1 MINCIYI
8 CFKWSRTCE
17 VQTQHTFTFIIR
29 LFFFFF
35 FLIKYFGR
43 CSGNW
48 VLTLR
53 AFVWMWKYLN
63 PFFFFPSVSQN
74 TDVTPEVL
82 NHMLSPGKT
91 NPGENL
97 MKHDVHCDEFCLQKL
112 RKLQRNNLKLPLIPV
127 SALQYLKLGFSN
139 YNKRKQLIFSAEQRR
154 NSRAP
159 VWRVSSFSDGAD

>member
-1 MINCIYI
+1 MSFDASSFRLDVKI
-8 CFKWSRTCE
+8 FK
-17 VQTQHTFTFIIR
+17 
-29 LFFFFF
+29 
-35 FLIKYFGR
+35 
-43 CSGNW
+43 
-48 VLTLR
+48 
-53 AFVWMWKYLN
+53 
-63 PFFFFPSVSQN
+63 PFFFFSSVSQN

-139 YNKRKQLIFSAEQRR
+139 YNKRKQLIFSAERRR

-159 VWRVSSFSDGAD
+159 V